1 MCCLVQPTIIF
12 TAVDGFFINMH
23 DDAGQYKVNIF
34 FTGKK
39 TDTDKALEVAYKK
52 NGLFFYL
59 GYGIKSL
66 DELKKI
72 ELDIFENVPVEALFG
87 QGVVDAGKL
96 SADLA
101 LSMYGG

>member
-1 MCCLVQPTIIF
+1 MGGKQIGDVLLSTANNNI

-72 ELDIFENVPVEALFG
+72 ELDIL
-87 QGVVDAGKL
+87 K
-96 SADLA
+96 
-101 LSMYGG
+101 MYRGGTVRTGCGRCW